1 MKDVGCWVA
10 IQAMSASYIPY
21 CPQQQQLLPC
31 ALQDWLPE
39 GHLAY
44 FISDTVD
51 SLNLGAFHARY
62 AKDGPRNQ
70 PFHPAMMVKV
80 LVYAYAS
87 GVFSSRKIAKKLHE
101 DVAFRV
107 LAADNFP
114 AHRTI
119 RDFRALHLAE
129 FTELFT
135 QVVRLAREM
144 GLVKLGTIAVDGT
157 KIKANASR
165 HKAMSYGRMQSTEI
179 ELKAQIE
186 AMLKKAAS
194 MDEAEKA
201 EPDLDIPAEIERR
214 QERLAAIEAAKA
226 RLQERQRQ
234 MDTLRGRSEGDE
246 RKPKDKS
253 GKPRGGKP
261 YQRDFGV
268 PPAKA
273 QDSFTDPESRIMK
286 RAGGGFDYSY
296 NAQTAVDESNHI
308 IVAAEVVNT
317 SSDVHQLVSV
327 LQAVK
332 ASTQADPQ
340 QVLADAGY
348 RSEEEMAK
356 LAKERPDTELV
367 IALGREGREQA
378 KPMDAQRYPHTV
390 AMQAK
395 FQTDKGKADYRK
407 RKWIAEPP
415 NGWIK
420 NVLGFRQ
427 FSMRGLEKAKAEFKL
442 VCMALNLRRIGAM
455 RMA

>member
-1 MKDVGCWVA
+1 
-10 IQAMSASYIPY
+10 MSTSYVPY
-21 CPQQQQLLPC
+21 QPDQQYLMPC
-31 ALQDWLPE
+31 ALDEWLPQ

-44 FISDTVD
+44 FINDTVERLD
-51 SLNLGAFHARY
+51 LRAFHARY
-62 AKDGPRNQ
+62 AGGGSRNQ

-80 LVYAYAS
+80 LVYAYAT

-119 RDFRALHLAE
+119 RDFRALHLVE
-129 FTELFT
+129 FTELFV

-165 HKAMSYGRMQSTEI
+165 HKAMSYARMQSTEV
-179 ELKAQIE
+179 ELKAQI
-186 AMLKKAAS
+186 ATLLKKAHS
-194 MDEAEKA
+194 MDEAEKN
-201 EPDLDIPAEIERR
+201 EPELDLPAELERR
-214 QERLAAIEAAKA
+214 QARLAAIEAAKA
-226 RLQERQRQ
+226 RLEERQRQ
-234 MDTLRGRSEGDE
+234 ADTQRGRNEGDE
-246 RKPKDKS
+246 RKPKDKT
-253 GKPRGGKP
+253 GKPRGGQP

-273 QDSFTDPESRIMK
+273 QDSFTDPQARIMK

-296 NAQTAVDESNHI
+296 NAQTAVDETAHI

-317 SSDVHQLVSV
+317 SADVHQLDPV
-327 LQAVK
+327 LEAVK
-332 ASTQADPQ
+332 TNTQADPK

-356 LAKERPDTELV
+356 LAKKKPGIELV
-367 IALGREGREQA
+367 IALGREGRERA
-378 KPMDAQRYPHTV
+378 KPIDAERYPHTV
-390 AMQAK
+390 AMHAK
-395 FQTDKGKADYRK
+395 FQTDQGKADYRK

-420 NVLGFRQ
+420 HVLGFRQ

-442 VCMALNLRRIGAM
+442 VCLSLNLRRMGAM
-455 RMA
+455 QVI